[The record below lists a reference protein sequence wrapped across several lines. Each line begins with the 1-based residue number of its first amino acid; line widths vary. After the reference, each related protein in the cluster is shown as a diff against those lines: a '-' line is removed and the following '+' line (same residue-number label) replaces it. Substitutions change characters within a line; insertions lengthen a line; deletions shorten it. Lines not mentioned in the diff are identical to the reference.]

1 MSFGQFYLGQK
12 SGALINMASPNKGRL
27 DLSTEVHHTFF
38 VGKNVL
44 SLILQALIAL
54 LDTKV
59 FKKLKSYKDRKK
71 FSKAKIIKTFFVNRD
86 PNPNVLKFC
95 RRWH

>member
-1 MSFGQFYLGQK
+1 
-12 SGALINMASPNKGRL
+12 MASPNKGRL

-44 SLILQALIAL
+44 SLIIQALIAL

-59 FKKLKSYKDRKK
+59 FKSLFPNLRVIRIARNFEKQKL
-71 FSKAKIIKTFFVNRD
+71 SK
-86 PNPNVLKFC
+86 PSS
-95 RRWH
+95 